1 MRIKNAKRWA
11 PSGPV
16 GYFVALGALLAA
28 FLIRYELQAQLGS
41 LVPFGSFSIVVLWVQ
56 TRYGAWRSMFALA
69 LSIPVGLYFFVPPY
83 ETFDIFA
90 ADLSDILA
98 VLGYAITMGLA
109 IFIIESLQRARYESK
124 LLAEVSR
131 TRYEVLLRSESERQ
145 SAVTQARQSRDH
157 FRTFANNVGEVVYMK
172 RMGGGFEYVSDV
184 LAKFSGVPADDL
196 IGDNW
201 LTVMHPEDAASIAEQ
216 IAQITESRQSTLS
229 EFRLRMANGLY
240 IVFEGKMSAMEDER
254 GLTLRWTGGPLEA
267 GDADALQTEVLP
279 TD

>member
-1 MRIKNAKRWA
+1 MQIKNAKRWA
-11 PSGPV
+11 PSGLI
-16 GYFVALGALLAA
+16 GYFAALGAVAFA

-41 LVPFGSFSIVVLWVQ
+41 LLPFASFAIVVLLVQ
-56 TRYGAWRSMFALA
+56 TRYGSWPSTFALA
-69 LSIPVGLYFFVPPY
+69 LSIPIGLYFFIPPY

-98 VLGYAITMGLA
+98 VLGYAVTMGLA
-109 IFIIESLQRARYESK
+109 IFIIESLQRTRYEAR

-157 FRTFANNVGEVVYMK
+157 FRTFANSVGEVVYMK
-172 RMGGGFEYVSDV
+172 RVGGGFEYVSDV
-184 LAKFSGVPADDL
+184 LTKFSGVPTDSL
-196 IGDNW
+196 IGGNW
-201 LTVMHPEDAASIAEQ
+201 LTVMHPEDAASIEEQ

-267 GDADALQTEVLP
+267 GDADALQTEILP